1 MAEENKKDLK
11 YIEKVTHFL
20 DSQFRIPG
28 TDVRVGIDPII
39 GFFIPILGDIISY
52 IMSAL
57 LVFYMIKNGASG
69 KVVMKIL
76 VNLLIDLLIG
86 GVPMVGQIGDFF
98 YKANERNLK
107 LYKEYLNEGK
117 HEGSALPYI
126 LAIVFILILIPI
138 IFLVVFVKLFYELYE
153 WIF

>member
-1 MAEENKKDLK
+1 MVEENKKDLK
-11 YIEKVTHFL
+11 FIEKITHFL

-39 GFFIPILGDIISY
+39 GFFVPILGDIISY

-57 LVFYMIKNGASG
+57 IVFYMIKNGASG

-76 VNLLIDLLIG
+76 INLTLDLIIG

-98 YKANERNLK
+98 FKANKRNLK
-107 LYKEYLNEGK
+107 LYKEYLNEKK

-126 LAIVFILILIPI
+126 IAIIFILVLIPIVFI
-138 IFLVVFVKLFYELYE
+138 VVFVKLFNELYE